1 MTIYVIL
8 PVHNRVEMTRQFLT
22 SLERQSL
29 QVRVHVVLV
38 DDGSTDGTSMEF
50 RDRPETTIITGD
62 GSLWW
67 AGSIQ
72 RALEAVRLEISED
85 DFLYLA
91 NNDTVLSPDHLPRLL
106 HTALECPQS
115 VIGSVSFEIWP
126 GDIRHPVSAAFVID
140 PRRLEVS
147 NLTGNVT
154 ELQSADALAGRG
166 MLIPASALPHIRM
179 NPKHRPQ
186 HFADLA
192 MTHALGKAGFDL
204 VVQPLATST
213 QLARAGSSVE
223 IQPSVRDVLNRRS
236 QLYLPG
242 MWSFWWEV
250 SSPRQRFTL
259 PFRFLSRAAR
269 QVGKGAYSLRSAAH

>member
-22 SLERQSL
+22 SLDHQSDSD
-29 QVRVHVVLV
+29 RVHVLLI
-38 DDGSTDGTSMEF
+38 DDGSTDGTSLEF
-50 RDRPETTIITGD
+50 KDRPDTTIITGD

-67 AGSIQ
+67 AGSVE
-72 RALEAVRLEISED
+72 RALEVVRLRISEG

-91 NNDTVLSPDHLPRLL
+91 NNDTVLSPDHLARLL
-106 HTALECPQS
+106 QTARDCPDL
-115 VIGSVSFEIWP
+115 VIGSVSYENWP
-126 GDIRHPVSAAFVID
+126 GDIRHPVSAAFAID
-140 PRRLEVS
+140 PSRLEVS

-166 MLIPASALPHIRM
+166 TLIPAAALPHLHM
-179 NPKHRPQ
+179 NPKLRPQ

-192 MTHALGKAGFDL
+192 MTRALRKSGFDL

-223 IQPSVRDVLNRRS
+223 IQPSIRDVLNRRS

-250 SSPRQRFTL
+250 SSPRQRLTL
-259 PFRFLSRAAR
+259 PFRFLLRAVR
-269 QVGKGAYSLRSAAH
+269 QIGKGAYSLRQADH